1 MRSHIPAW
9 AIAYAENG
17 LISSDE
23 LVETVGRAKG
33 FRGLYERLF
42 RPARRARLNHHRR
55 RLGVF
60 QSTLSPAIEAIR

>member
-1 MRSHIPAW
+1 VLMRSHIPAW
-9 AIAYAENG
+9 AITYAENG

-42 RPARRARLNHHRR
+42 RPARRAP
-55 RLGVF
+55 
-60 QSTLSPAIEAIR
+60 QSSPPPVRALSINPLASY